1 MKPPT
6 GTSKI
11 PKRRVK
17 QERSG
22 FIAEG
27 VPTFTPAKEELFAVK
42 DDIPPL
48 HAHMGIHTNP
58 NLASL
63 IPLTIEQRNGLNIAG
78 KGVGF
83 NETDFNLTP
92 RDGMTTLTF
101 VPTRLGTTF
110 DSTQRDNLAIGSYV
124 R

>member
-1 MKPPT
+1 MKPPA
-6 GTSKI
+6 GTSKV

-17 QERSG
+17 QERAG

-48 HAHMGIHTNP
+48 HTHMGIHTNP
-58 NLASL
+58 NLVSL
-63 IPLTIEQRNGLNIAG
+63 NPLTIEQRNGLNIAG

-110 DSTQRDNLAIGSYV
+110 DVTQKDNLAIGSYI

>member
-6 GTSKI
+6 GTSKV

-17 QERSG
+17 QERAG

-27 VPTFTPAKEELFAVK
+27 VPTFTPAKEELFTVK
-42 DDIPPL
+42 DDIPSINT
-48 HAHMGIHTNP
+48 HMGIHNNP
-58 NLASL
+58 DLVSL
-63 IPLTIEQRNGLNIAG
+63 NPLTIQQRNGLNIAG
-78 KGVGF
+78 HGVGF

-101 VPTRLGTTF
+101 VPTRLGTTY
-110 DSTQRDNLAIGSYV
+110 DTTQKDNLAIGSYV